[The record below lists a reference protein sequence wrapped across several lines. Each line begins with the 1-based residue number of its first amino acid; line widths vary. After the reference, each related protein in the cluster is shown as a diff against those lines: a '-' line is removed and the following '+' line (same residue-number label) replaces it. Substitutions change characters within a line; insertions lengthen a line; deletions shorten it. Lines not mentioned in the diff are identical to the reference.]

1 MVSQPTKASL
11 PSTKEL
17 PCSDDTPVDNENQNF
32 LPNLLL
38 FLLTRI
44 WSERMDWFFGV
55 DMAVYHRTGDNLRI
69 PVVPDAFLSLG
80 VERKKGEEFR
90 RSYATW
96 EEGDTVPIL
105 VLEMVSHQLND
116 EYEGKR
122 DLYAKLGV
130 PYYVVY
136 NPEYWQRDGHQ
147 PFEVYKLMGG
157 AYRLQGGEPYWM
169 PEVGLGI
176 GRSRRVIGGIEREVL
191 LWFDR
196 QGNAYPMSEEV
207 IESMRAQLLVE
218 RRNTLAEKQ
227 RADVERQKVLL
238 ERQRADAERQRAD
251 AERQRADAERQN
263 TLAEKQRA
271 DREEQKVMRMAE
283 YLRSLGL
290 DPDELSQSGD

>member
-1 MVSQPTKASL
+1 MVLQPTKASL

-96 EEGDTVPIL
+96 EEGDTVPML

-130 PYYVVY
+130 LYYVVY

-147 PFEVYKLMGG
+147 PFEMYKLIGG
-157 AYRLQGGEPYWM
+157 AYQLQGGEPYWI

-176 GRSRRVIGGIEREVL
+176 GRSFRVIGGIEREVL

-218 RRNTLAEKQ
+218 RRNTLAEK
-227 RADVERQKVLL
+227 
-238 ERQRADAERQRAD
+238 QRAD